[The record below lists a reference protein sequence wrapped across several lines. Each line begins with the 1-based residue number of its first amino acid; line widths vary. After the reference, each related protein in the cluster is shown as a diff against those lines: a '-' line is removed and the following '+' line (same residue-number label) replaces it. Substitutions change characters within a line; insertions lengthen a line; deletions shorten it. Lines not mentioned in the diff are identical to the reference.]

1 MKKFLLPLLF
11 LSFYCSGCGPKDS
24 TSSNASLSADSSN
37 ALSAIDKLMAQ
48 HEASMNRSNGE
59 HQAFKRVL
67 QSLKDGTM
75 GIDDAFVRSGA
86 NGGRKCSKQDK
97 WDRNNTLSKPEEW
110 QTFLIHIVEFGCT
123 PGDFIPYLE
132 YAKAQGADFKVW
144 DMYGRSLLH
153 LLVESSDQ
161 GVEAALAWLLDNTNA
176 KDLINASAREEGDPA
191 NPSSLGA
198 PKSSVPALQAILK
211 HHGSTHQ

>member
-1 MKKFLLPLLF
+1 MKKSLLPLLF

-37 ALSAIDKLMAQ
+37 ASSAIDKLMAQ
-48 HEASMNRSNGE
+48 HEAGMNRSDAG

-75 GIDDAFVRSGA
+75 GINDAFVRSGA
-86 NGGRKCSKQDK
+86 NGGRKCSKQYQ
-97 WDRNNTLSKPEEW
+97 WDQHNAQSKPEEW
-110 QTFLIHIVEFGCT
+110 QTFLIHIVEAGCT

-153 LLVESSDQ
+153 LLVDSSNQ
-161 GVEAALAWLLDNTNA
+161 GVEAALTWLLDNTNA
-176 KDLINASAREEGDPA
+176 KDLIYAPAREEGDPA
-191 NPSSLGA
+191 KQSSCGA
-198 PKSSVPALQAILK
+198 PQSSDSALQAILK
-211 HHGSTHQ
+211 RHGSTWN